1 MSTIGPGTTHRTT
14 PDPLT
19 PHAAPGPRRGAR
31 RWLVAVLAAVTLLG
45 GGTAAGIYW
54 ASQDTVPGGTGVS
67 DPVAS
72 GGGTATTGATAEASA
87 TTPAT
92 TPTTAAP
99 AATSQAGG
107 QARVIPVYY
116 VADVAGGPRL
126 YREFHSL
133 TLVNGSPALTA
144 VTEML
149 RGTPVDRD
157 YASPW
162 PKTVTVRS
170 LSVAGDLAT
179 LDLSGFVT
187 VGAAY
192 EVAAVQ
198 QLVWTLTAAEP
209 AVTQVR
215 LLVNG
220 ALPPSG
226 HVDWSK
232 PVRRANALDTQ
243 ALVWILAPTQGATVT
258 SPVTV
263 SVLGTGWEGH
273 VPLKVY
279 QGERLVTSTFV
290 TTMMGGFAQA
300 QTTVQLPPGSYE
312 VRAYTDNGRDSTLQL
327 WDTKTFTVR

>member
-1 MSTIGPGTTHRTT
+1 MSTIGPGTVHRTT

-19 PHAAPGPRRGAR
+19 PHAVPEPRRGAR
-31 RWLVAVLAAVTLLG
+31 RWLVAVLAALLLLG

-54 ASQDTVPGGTGVS
+54 ASRDTVPLTGGLS

-72 GGGTATTGATAEASA
+72 GSVTAAGSTASASATAATPAVASATSTATTQ
-87 TTPAT
+87 PA
-92 TPTTAAP
+92 
-99 AATSQAGG
+99 G
-107 QARVIPVYY
+107 QTRAIPVYY

-126 YREFHSL
+126 YREFHSV
-133 TLVNGSPALTA
+133 TLVDGSPALTA

-149 RGTPVDRD
+149 RGSPVDTD
-157 YASPW
+157 YTSPW

-179 LDLSGFVT
+179 VDLSGFVS

-192 EVAAVQ
+192 EVASVQ
-198 QLVWTLTAAEP
+198 QLVWTVTAAEP
-209 AVTQVR
+209 SVTQVR

-220 ALPPSG
+220 AVPPSG

-232 PVRRANALDTQ
+232 PVSRANALDAQ

-258 SPVTV
+258 SPVKV

-279 QGERLVTSTFV
+279 QGERLVASTFV

-327 WDTKTFTVR
+327 WDTKAFTVR